1 MAKSPSTISQIK
13 PNESNVAYAAL
24 GSERRTVWLVTPCAF
39 AVAGT
44 LDEVQSVAIC
54 KTCGALSGSGVFF
67 DFVGKL
73 VVDISQGC
81 SAFTYELAEFKHFVL
96 YSGKTNGF
104 YARCNCTFMWVRCPW
119 SRGAAPSQKHT
130 NPKPS
135 KITILEDPKT
145 FKHKTQGNNYP
156 RKHQN

>member
-24 GSERRTVWLVTPCAF
+24 GSERRTVWLDTPCAF

-67 DFVGKL
+67 VFLGKL

-81 SAFTYELAEFKHFVL
+81 RAFTYELAEFKHFVL

-104 YARCNCTFMWVRCPW
+104 MRDAAAHSCGCVAHGPVGRRSARNTRI
-119 SRGAAPSQKHT
+119 QNH
-130 NPKPS
+130 PK
-135 KITILEDPKT
+135 LQ
-145 FKHKTQGNNYP
+145 F
-156 RKHQN
+156 